1 MLKESHRPLAAL
13 AIVALGVLGLAA
25 ATWWRSLHTTDA
37 ATEFRDGTRYS
48 VAFASQWTRSN
59 FPYDYP
65 DGSLLHRPHFSGWIG
80 TGHDAAYRI
89 FMPGR
94 TPSPGLEVL
103 AERGRHSP
111 LDDEILSAAR
121 AGHATS
127 LAECPPLRDLTR
139 RATFEIV
146 VDRRHPWASAVAMIG
161 PSPDWFT
168 AFDVDLRDG
177 SGWIERKTIDVYAW
191 DAGGDE
197 GMTYLAEDQDSNPK
211 KPVTM
216 ATTMQFIN
224 NGRLMKIGT
233 VTLTRSSPLPGT
245 R

>member
-1 MLKESHRPLAAL
+1 
-13 AIVALGVLGLAA
+13 
-25 ATWWRSLHTTDA
+25 
-37 ATEFRDGTRYS
+37 
-48 VAFASQWTRSN
+48 
-59 FPYDYP
+59 
-65 DGSLLHRPHFSGWIG
+65 
-80 TGHDAAYRI
+80 
-89 FMPGR
+89 MPGR

-111 LDDEILSAAR
+111 LNDEILSATR

-168 AFDVDLRDG
+168 GFDVDLRDRT
-177 SGWIERKTIDVYAW
+177 GWIDRKTIDVYAW

-233 VTLTRSSPLPGT
+233 VTFIRETFAGRADRTQSVTP
-245 R
+245 